1 MILFKIYFCHPS
13 LLCLLYLL
21 LLLLLSMEHMR
32 TECKIF
38 TERLRSK
45 GKKILKTVLERLL

>member
-13 LLCLLYLL
+13 LLCLLY
-21 LLLLLSMEHMR
+21 LLLLSMEHMR

>member
-13 LLCLLYLL
+13 LLCLLYL